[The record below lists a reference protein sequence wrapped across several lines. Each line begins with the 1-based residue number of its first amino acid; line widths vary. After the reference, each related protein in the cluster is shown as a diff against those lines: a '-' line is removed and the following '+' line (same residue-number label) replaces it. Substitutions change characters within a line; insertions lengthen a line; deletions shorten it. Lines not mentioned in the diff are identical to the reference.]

1 MWRAVSAAASLALP
15 FLLVELFDEV
25 SFGLLAP
32 ALPAIQAELR
42 LTYAEV
48 GLLLGLPGILNA
60 FVEPVLLL
68 AAEGAWRRRLIFAG
82 GVALSAAWL
91 AISVAAGF
99 PLILAAAVLAYPAS
113 GAFVTLSQA
122 SLIEANPGREGAM
135 MARWNAAGT
144 LGSLLG
150 PAMMTASLALG
161 AGWRLPFGL
170 LGAAGMAVTLWTRS
184 RLGPPAPGADASGR
198 PAALRR
204 RILDIVRDRG
214 VRRWI
219 LLLQTSDLMLDILIG
234 YTGIYFTNV
243 VGLSPATAAL
253 TLSGLT
259 AVGLAADL
267 ALIRI
272 LDVAPGRKLVRVS
285 ALLVA
290 ALYPLFLILPGAGP
304 KICLILVIRV
314 LTAGWYPVLQAEA
327 YAAADGRSAAM
338 LALSSTAGVIGSGL
352 AWLIGWLAALAGL
365 PAAMWLLLLGPTGLI
380 VFLPRGEGRRAG
392 RDGPP
397 EAESVPISP

>member
-1 MWRAVSAAASLALP
+1 MVLRGLSAAAALAFP

-25 SFGLLAP
+25 SFGLLASGF
-32 ALPAIQAELR
+32 PAIQAELR

-60 FVEPVLLL
+60 FVEPAVLLL
-68 AAEGAWRRRLIFAG
+68 AEGAWRRRLIFAG

-91 AISVAAGF
+91 ATSVAAGF
-99 PLILAAAVLAYPAS
+99 PLIVAAVVVAYPAS
-113 GAFVTLSQA
+113 GAFVSLSQA
-122 SLIEANPGREGAM
+122 SLIDANPGREGGV
-135 MARWNAAGT
+135 MARWSAAGT

-150 PAMMTASLALG
+150 PAIMTASLALG
-161 AGWRLPFGL
+161 PGWRLPFGL
-170 LGAAGMAVTLWTRS
+170 FGAAGMGLSLWTRS
-184 RLGPPAPGADASGR
+184 RMRAPAPGADASGL
-198 PAALRR
+198 PAAVRR

-243 VGLSPATAAL
+243 VGVSPATAAL

-259 AVGLAADL
+259 AAGLVADL
-267 ALIRI
+267 ALIRV
-272 LDVAPGRKLVRVS
+272 LEVAPGRRLVRES

-290 ALYPLFLILPGAGP
+290 GLYPLFLILPGFWQKA
-304 KICLILVIRV
+304 CLILVIRI

-352 AWLIGWLAALAGL
+352 AWLIGWLATLAGL
-365 PAAMWLLLLGPTGLI
+365 PAAMWALLLGPVCLI
-380 VFLPRGEGRRAG
+380 VFLPSGEGRRAG
-392 RDGPP
+392 TGGPP
-397 EAESVPISP
+397 EA